1 MLNVPPVRFL
11 CRIALLLALALAM
24 GCNRSNEP
32 SAKPLLVGTNA
43 WPGYLPGYIARD
55 KGLYGNDLI
64 QLQQYAS
71 ATEVMEDFRNNKIQ
85 VAALTIDEALEL
97 SQNGIPIKIIL
108 VTNISNG
115 ADVIIAK
122 PGIASVK
129 DLAGRRVGFEGSALG
144 RYMLARALEINGMKP
159 DAVRPVDIIVDKS
172 VDAFQHD
179 RIDAVVTF
187 EPYRGQLLALGGVE
201 IFSSRAIP
209 NEVIDVL
216 VIRADYAEANP
227 KTLRALLKGW
237 LEAATLIQTEQQA
250 LAQELAWYLKIPSTE
265 VPAAFEGLVIPNA
278 KLNHALLGGREPML
292 MRTNSKIMSFMQ
304 AQYNKPIGQ
313 MSFEIY
319 TDRFVPDTK

>member
-11 CRIALLLALALAM
+11 SRIALLLALALAM
-24 GCNRSNEP
+24 GCNTSNEP
-32 SAKPLLVGTNA
+32 SAKPLLVGTNV
-43 WPGYLPGYIARD
+43 WPGYVPGYIARD

-64 QLQQYAS
+64 QLQQYGS

-129 DLAGRRVGFEGSALG
+129 DLAGRRVGFEGGALG

-201 IFSSRAIP
+201 IFNSRAIP

>member
-11 CRIALLLALALAM
+11 SRIALLLALALAM
-24 GCNRSNEP
+24 GCNTSNEP
-32 SAKPLLVGTNA
+32 SAKPLLVGTNV
-43 WPGYLPGYIARD
+43 WPGYVPGYIARD

-64 QLQQYAS
+64 QLQQYGS

-129 DLAGRRVGFEGSALG
+129 DLAGRRVGFEGGALG

>member
-11 CRIALLLALALAM
+11 SRIALLLALALAM
-24 GCNRSNEP
+24 GCNTSNEP
-32 SAKPLLVGTNA
+32 SAKPLLVGTNV
-43 WPGYLPGYIARD
+43 WPGYVPGYIARD

-64 QLQQYAS
+64 QLQQYGS

-129 DLAGRRVGFEGSALG
+129 DLAGRRVGFEGGALG

-187 EPYRGQLLALGGVE
+187 EPYRGQLLALDGVE
-201 IFSSRAIP
+201 IFNSRAIP
-209 NEVIDVL
+209 NEIIDVL